1 MFDENTVV
9 EKIQVAELDKDKKY
23 IIFMKYGGRRCP
35 SKDILVS
42 SAKHLQNLLKHLDI
56 NNVIV
61 APEVKDEIE
70 YSIVESE

>member
-9 EKIQVAELDKDKKY
+9 EKIKLAELDKDKKY
-23 IIFMKYGGRRCP
+23 IIFTKYGKHP
-35 SKDILVS
+35 SNDVLVNN
-42 SAKHLQNLLKHLDI
+42 AKHLKKLLNQLDI

-61 APEVKDEIE
+61 VPEVEGQIK

>member
-9 EKIQVAELDKDKKY
+9 EKIKLAELDKDKKY
-23 IIFMKYGGRRCP
+23 IIFIKYAERP
-35 SKDILVS
+35 SNDVVGNTV
-42 SAKHLQNLLKHLDI
+42 KHLQNLLKHVDI
-56 NNVIV
+56 NNVII

>member
-9 EKIQVAELDKDKKY
+9 EKIKLAELDKGKKY
-23 IIFMKYGGRRCP
+23 IIFMKYGERP
-35 SKDILVS
+35 SNKVFVNT
-42 SAKHLQNLLKHLDI
+42 AKHLQNLLKHLDI

-61 APEVKDEIE
+61 APEVEGVIE